1 MSNIVVEEYAGL
13 GDVTG
18 GTAQIPGK
26 LIAKHNIT
34 GSGTSARNT
43 VAIND
48 ATKFLIISSDS
59 NEAFKVGDGSVT
71 AATTDRPLYAST
83 YRDIEV
89 TSSDTHIAFINK

>member
-34 GSGTSARNT
+34 GSASSARNST
-43 VAIND
+43 ALN
-48 ATKFLIISSDS
+48 ASTNFLIISSDS
-59 NEAFKVGDGSVT
+59 SEAFKVGDSSVT